1 MFVLF
6 TVFSLP
12 KGYHVCTPH
21 SVSLPKGEEEER
33 KRGGGGGGGGAPPR
47 GLVAKTWSDQNIIVA
62 VSGGAVI
69 NRR

>member
-6 TVFSLP
+6 TVLSALMFVLFTVLTVLR
-12 KGYHVCTPH
+12 GEG
-21 SVSLPKGEEEER
+21 GEEER
-33 KRGGGGGGGGAPPR
+33 RRRGGGGGAPPR
-47 GLVAKTWSDQNIIVA
+47 GLVAKTWSDQNINFA